1 MQYARLGQTGLIVSR
16 LSFGSMTFGSGA
28 GIFATVAK
36 VDQRAANDLVAR
48 ALDGGINYF
57 NSADIYVNGESE
69 RILGKALGAN
79 RKKVV
84 IATKLGNRMGDG
96 LVEAGLSRRH
106 VIAACEASLERLGT
120 DYIDVYLPHKVDT
133 LTPVEETLEALE
145 TLVRQGKVRYPGF
158 SNWPAWLAAKAVGI
172 QRARDYVQFRAAEMY
187 YSLVGRDVEHDVVP
201 FCLDAGIGIMAWSP
215 LAGGFLSGKYT
226 RDKPKGESGDR
237 LGGFDFLPYDRE
249 RALVLLDH
257 MREIAARHGASPAQV
272 AIAWVLTR
280 PAVATVLIG
289 ASRIEQLEDNLR
301 AADLVLDA
309 EELGKLDA
317 LTRPE
322 PPYPHWFNQRVA
334 DGKSHEALGIPLA
347 VKPLR

>member
-1 MQYARLGQTGLIVSR
+1 MQYARLGHTGLIVSR
-16 LSFGSMTFGSGA
+16 LSLGSMTFGSGA

-48 ALDGGINYF
+48 AIDGGINYF

-69 RILGKALGAN
+69 RMLGKALGAN

-96 LVEAGLSRRH
+96 VVEAGLSRRH

-120 DYIDVYLPHKVDT
+120 DYIDVYLPHKVDP
-133 LTPVEETLEALE
+133 LTPVEETVEALE
-145 TLVRQGKVRYPGF
+145 TLVRQGKVRYLGF

-172 QRARDYVQFRAAEMY
+172 QRARDYAQFRAAEMY

-226 RDKPKGESGDR
+226 REKPQGESGDR
-237 LGGFDFLPYDRE
+237 LGGFDFLPYDRD
-249 RALVLLDH
+249 RAHVLLDH

-289 ASRIEQLEDNLR
+289 ASRMEQLDDNLR
-301 AADLVLDA
+301 AADVVLDA
-309 EELGKLDA
+309 EELAKLDA

-322 PPYPHWFNQRVA
+322 PPYPHWFTQRVA
-334 DGKSHEALGIPLA
+334 DSKSHEALGIRLA

>member
-1 MQYARLGQTGLIVSR
+1 MQYTRLGKTGLIVSR
-16 LSFGSMTFGSGA
+16 LSFGSMTFGSGS
-28 GIFATVAK
+28 GIFATVSK
-36 VDQRAANDLVAR
+36 VDQAGANDLVAR
-48 ALDGGINYF
+48 AIDGGVNYF
-57 NSADIYVNGESE
+57 NSADVYVGGESE

-84 IATKLGNRMGDG
+84 IATKLGNRMGDA
-96 LVEAGLSRRH
+96 LIEAGLSRRH

-133 LTPVEETLEALE
+133 LTPVEETLDALE
-145 TLVRQGKVRYPGF
+145 TLVQHGKVRYLGF

-172 QRARDYVQFRAAEMY
+172 QQARGYTPFRAAEMF

-201 FCLDAGIGIMAWSP
+201 FCLDAGIGVMAWSP

-226 RDKPKGESGDR
+226 RAQPKGESGDR

-249 RALVLLDH
+249 RAHALLDLLA
-257 MREIAARHGASPAQV
+257 EIAAKHHSTQAQI

-289 ASRIEQLEDNLR
+289 ASRLEQLEDNLR
-301 AADLVLDA
+301 AADMHLDKEELAQLDA
-309 EELGKLDA
+309 MTKPEL
-317 LTRPE
+317 
-322 PPYPHWFNQRVA
+322 PYPHWFNQRVA
-334 DGKSHEALGIPLA
+334 DGKSHEALRIPLT
-347 VKPLR
+347 VRPLR